1 MSSGARGYDRPM
13 PDTQVATL
21 SAFRDGDAARRARNW
36 RRFGLALFGLLLL
49 LGAAGLLGIRSVTD
63 TARSPE
69 GYQLEVTHA
78 QVTRAGL
85 AVPFHVTVR
94 HPGGFDGPVTLS
106 ISSDLPERFDFQ
118 NFYPNPAKETA
129 TEGRLLFEFDPPPG
143 DVFRLNLDA
152 RTAPDQNG
160 SAGTYYTSLV
170 VDGREVADVG
180 FRMVVM
186 P

>member
-1 MSSGARGYDRPM
+1 M
-13 PDTQVATL
+13 PENTQVATL
-21 SAFRDGDAARRARNW
+21 TAFRDGDAARRARGW
-36 RRFGLALFGLLLL
+36 RRIGLALLGLVLV
-49 LGAAGLLGIRSVTD
+49 LGAAGLLGIRSTTE

-106 ISSDLPERFDFQ
+106 ISSSLPERFDFQ

-129 TEGRLLFEFDPPPG
+129 TEGRLVYEFDPPPG
-143 DVFRLNLDA
+143 DVFRLSLDA

-160 SAGTYYTSLV
+160 SADTYRTALV
-170 VDGREVADVG
+170 IEGQQVAKVG
-180 FRMVVM
+180 FRMVVV